1 MTRWKKFVSMLL
13 AAIFMLSTGVQAFA
27 GTSLENALNK
37 VNLYTKGS
45 QEQPSSLQ
53 HTTARYAPQNG
64 SRVRQP

>member
-1 MTRWKKFVSMLL
+1 MNRRKPEKWKKGVDKMSKWKKFVSMLL

-45 QEQPSSLQ
+45 
-53 HTTARYAPQNG
+53 
-64 SRVRQP
+64 

>member
-1 MTRWKKFVSMLL
+1 MESQDVRHAMLHILADKWKKGVDKMSKWKKFVSMLL

-45 QEQPSSLQ
+45 
-53 HTTARYAPQNG
+53 
-64 SRVRQP
+64 